1 MHSVTVRKG
10 PREHS
15 LHSITWTDDY
25 AWFTEKENP
34 ELLAHLEAEN
44 AHTAAA
50 MASTAQQQKDI
61 YDEILSR
68 IEQTDLSVP
77 VKHGPYLYYTRT
89 EEGKQ
94 YPIYCRKHHT
104 LEAAEE
110 IFLDSNELAAGQDYF
125 RIGVLETSPD
135 HSLLAYS
142 TDLEGDEDYTL
153 RIKDLA
159 AGILYPDRIECTY
172 DSLAW
177 AADNR
182 TFYYNVLDAARRPYR
197 IFRHTLGQEATVD
210 ELILEEND
218 ERFRVDIYKT
228 RSSDYLILET
238 GSSTTTELRICKA
251 DAPER
256 SFEIFRPR
264 QQDIEYSITHQGDWF
279 YIRINDRGRNF
290 RLIRTPVDNWAESAW
305 EEVLPHRADHYLE
318 HVTALKGYLIVTERV
333 AGLRRFRYRKAGEE
347 QWHSLEFGEAAYA
360 VGLSGNRDF
369 EDDTLRYVY
378 QSPVTPPSVFD
389 FHFETG
395 EHELKKRTPVP
406 GDFQPE
412 RYTVERTHAVSHDGV
427 EVPVVLI
434 HRQDLDRTRPHP
446 LLLYGYG
453 AYGANSD
460 ATFSTSRLSLLDR
473 GVVYAIAQVRG
484 GAEMGQPWHDEG
496 RMKKKRNSF
505 LDFIACAEMLKDR
518 GWTTTPQLIIEGGSA
533 GGLLVGG
540 AITMRP
546 ELFGAVLAHVPFVD
560 VLHTMLDA
568 SLPLTVGEYEE
579 WGNPA
584 DPEHFFVMREYSPYD
599 NTREAEYPPMLVTA
613 GLNDPRVSYWEPA
626 KWVARLREKN
636 LKHSEILLK
645 VNMGAGHFGASGRYD
660 RIQEIAFE
668 YAWLLKT
675 WNLI

>member
-1 MHSVTVRKG
+1 MQVLLVRKG
-10 PREHS
+10 PVEYT
-15 LHSITWTDDY
+15 LHEETWVDDY
-25 AWFTEKENP
+25 AWLRDKENP

-44 AHTAAA
+44 THTTAA
-50 MASTAQQQKDI
+50 MAHTEDRQKFL
-61 YDEILSR
+61 YEEILSR
-68 IEQTDLSVP
+68 IQQSDLSVP
-77 VKHGPYLYYTRT
+77 VKDGPYFYYTRT

-94 YPIYCRKHHT
+94 YPIYCRKH
-104 LEAAEE
+104 LSLDAVEE
-110 IFLDSNELAAGQDYF
+110 IFLDSNELAERQDYF
-125 RIGVLETSPD
+125 RVGVLETSPD
-135 HSLLAYS
+135 HRLLAYS
-142 TDLEGDEDYTL
+142 TDLEGDEDYTI

-159 AGILYPDRIECTY
+159 AGILYPDRIERTY

-177 AADNR
+177 AASNL
-182 TFYYNVLDAARRPYR
+182 TFYYNVLDAARRPHR
-197 IFRHTLGQEATVD
+197 IFRHSLGQEANVD
-210 ELILEEND
+210 ALVYEESD

-228 RSSDYLILET
+228 RSSKYLILET
-238 GSSTTTELRICKA
+238 RSSTTTELRLC
-251 DAPER
+251 DAGA
-256 SFEIFRPR
+256 SDVQFEIFRTR
-264 QQDIEYSITHQGDWF
+264 QQDIEYNLTHQGDWF
-279 YIRINDRGRNF
+279 YLRINDSGRNF
-290 RLIRTPVDNWAESAW
+290 RLIRTPVNNWAESAW
-305 EEVLPHRADHYLE
+305 EEVLPHRSDVYLE
-318 HVTALKGYLIVTERV
+318 QVTALKGYLIVTERIG
-333 AGLRRFRYRKAGEE
+333 GLRRFRYRKADDE
-347 QWHSLEFGEAAYA
+347 QWHSLEFNEAAYA
-360 VGLSGNRDF
+360 VGLTGNRDF
-369 EDDTLRYVY
+369 EDDTMRYVY
-378 QSPVTPPSVFD
+378 QSPITPPSVFD
-389 FHFETG
+389 FHFATG
-395 EHELKKRTPVP
+395 QHELKKRTPVA
-406 GDFQPE
+406 GDFHPE
-412 RYTVERTHAVSHDGV
+412 RYAVERTHATSHDGV

-434 HRQDLDRTRPHP
+434 YRQDLDRTRPHP

-505 LDFIACAEMLKDR
+505 LDFISCAEILIAR

-546 ELFGAVLAHVPFVD
+546 DLFGAVLAHVPFVD

-568 SLPLTVGEYEE
+568 TLPLTVGEYEE

-584 DPEHFFVMREYSPYD
+584 DPEYFFTMREYSPYD

-613 GLNDPRVSYWEPA
+613 GLNDPRVAYWEPA

-636 LKHSEILLK
+636 LKPSEILLK

-660 RIQEIAFE
+660 RIHEIAFE

>member
-1 MHSVTVRKG
+1 MHVLLVRKG
-10 PREHS
+10 PVEYT
-15 LHSITWTDDY
+15 LHEETWVDDY
-25 AWFTEKENP
+25 AWLRDKENP

-44 AHTAAA
+44 AHTSAA
-50 MASTAQQQKDI
+50 MAHTEDWQKSL
-61 YDEILSR
+61 YEEILSR
-68 IEQTDLSVP
+68 IQQSDLSVP
-77 VKHGPYLYYTRT
+77 IKDGPYFYYTRT

-94 YPIYCRKHHT
+94 YPIYCRKHRSI
-104 LEAAEE
+104 EAAEE
-110 IFLDSNELAAGQDYF
+110 VFLDSNELAERQDYF

-135 HSLLAYS
+135 HRLLAYS
-142 TDLEGDEDYTL
+142 TDLEGDEDYTI
-153 RIKDLA
+153 RIKDLH
-159 AGILYPDRIECTY
+159 AGILHPDRIECTY

-182 TFYYNVLDAARRPYR
+182 TFYYNVLDTARRPHR
-197 IFRHTLGQEATVD
+197 ILRHRLGETASAD
-210 ELILEEND
+210 ALIFEEND

-228 RSSDYLILET
+228 RSSKYLILET
-238 GSSTTTELRICKA
+238 KSSTTTELYLC
-251 DAPER
+251 DAT
-256 SFEIFRPR
+256 STGSQFEIFRPR
-264 QQDIEYSITHQGDWF
+264 QQDIEYNLTHQGDWL
-279 YIRINDRGRNF
+279 YLRINDRGRNY
-290 RLIRTPVDNWAESAW
+290 RLVRTPIKNWSESAW
-305 EEVLPHRADHYLE
+305 EEILPHRADVYLE
-318 HVTALKGYLIVTERV
+318 HITALKDYLIVTERIG
-333 AGLRRFRYRKAGEE
+333 GLRRFRYRKAGDG
-347 QWHSLEFGEAAYA
+347 QWHSIEFGEAAYA
-360 VGLSGNRDF
+360 VGLTGNRDF
-369 EDDTLRYVY
+369 EDNTMRYVY
-378 QSPVTPPSVFD
+378 QSPVTPPTVFD

-395 EHELKKRTPVP
+395 EHELKKRTAVP
-406 GDFQPE
+406 GEFNPD
-412 RYTVERTHAVSHDGV
+412 RYTVERSHATSHDGV
-427 EVPVVLI
+427 AVPLVLI
-434 HRQDLDRTRPHP
+434 YRKDLDRTSAHP

-505 LDFIACAEMLKDR
+505 FDFIACAEMLIAR
-518 GWTTTPQLIIEGGSA
+518 GWTTVPQLIIEGGSA

-540 AITMRP
+540 ALTMRP

-568 SLPLTVGEYEE
+568 TLPLTVGEYEE

-584 DPEHFFVMREYSPYD
+584 VSDYFFAMREYSPYD
-599 NTREAEYPPMLVTA
+599 NTREAHYPPMLVTA

-636 LKHSEILLK
+636 LKPSEILLK
-645 VNMGAGHFGASGRYD
+645 VNMDAGHFGASGRYD
-660 RIQEIAFE
+660 RIQEISFE